1 MNDDISTLENI
12 TENTAENTS
21 EQEND
26 NSELK
31 EKLQGQINEMK
42 IKIEKLQNE
51 IDKID
56 EGVAKVNSCLNQKD
70 ENGVIVLSQGYTT
83 FNWLMNNMDRYWTD
97 MEGSVKKE
105 CMEYYKK
112 LNDESTG
119 PIAIVKAEASGV
131 LKAAEEKRT
140 ELVNE
145 LENAKIELGN
155 LESSLENLQ

>member
-1 MNDDISTLENI
+1 MNDNTNTLEN
-12 TENTAENTS
+12 TT

-31 EKLQGQINEMK
+31 ERLQNEINEIE

-51 IDKID
+51 INKID
-56 EGVAKVNSCLNQKD
+56 EGVAKVNNCLNKKD
-70 ENGVIVLSQGYTT
+70 ENGKIVLNQGYTT

-131 LKAAEEKRT
+131 LKAAEEKRA

-145 LENAKIELGN
+145 LENSKIELEN
-155 LESSLENLQ
+155 LRSSLESLQ